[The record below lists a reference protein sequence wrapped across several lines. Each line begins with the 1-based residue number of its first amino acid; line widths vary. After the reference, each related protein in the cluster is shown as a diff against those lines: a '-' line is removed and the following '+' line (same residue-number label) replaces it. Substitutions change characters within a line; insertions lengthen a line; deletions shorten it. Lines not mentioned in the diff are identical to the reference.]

1 MYISS
6 VYFGFRI
13 YLNFHFG
20 GFMKSITKKLTLA
33 GLGAACALTLTLGAG
48 LFATNS
54 DVANADSGNGAPNAK
69 TFFYDNLRDASD
81 NEYTLAKKFYKAL
94 ETLNDNGD
102 FLDGVVDY
110 KIDDIV
116 TPDQLKAW
124 VDGGNLEIPRAFG
137 AARDAFFVDHPELFY
152 IDLLKITISVG
163 KSNGSYVGYLNSGR
177 EANLYYSDGFNT
189 QEKVEAAID
198 KFNARVNE
206 IVDIVNGLEA
216 ADTYTARDAYLAKEV
231 NKYLAEHI
239 DYDYDALDNKDDPD
253 YTAGTYINTAYGG
266 LVDGYAVCG
275 GYSFAYKVIMDKL
288 DIPCLNVKGYTNNRD
303 QNGNSFSTGVSHMWN
318 YVWLETPASAQS
330 KGRAAASKGAW
341 YSVDVTWDYSAAN
354 KYRFALLNSY
364 TDGEIH
370 VNDGIISTS
379 GYRMRYP
386 SLSEFNYGSTGETDG
401 LHSSIQYTPT
411 SETDDYGGVLQ
422 SSYLSVSYNG
432 KSAKRLLEEDGLY
445 LAYRNAAYK
454 EVDGKMQLYWTDWAS
469 LEVFRQWA
477 VDHGGVDK
485 ASQVIQDNGVET
497 RYYDNTSVYYTQYA
511 VFDVKPDRASN
522 NSNSNP
528 TLGHDPVTE
537 SYYFFYYGND
547 LLEKTTPV
555 AIGDVVINEAYGTYT
570 PPPYVQSS
578 NPQGAIIIS
587 DGMRDPANISMMAE
601 KNALVL
607 EVTYDEKL
615 ELIDPNEPIGIT
627 YVAEHPNV
635 TKYAKILPVND
646 NGDLVEL
653 VQRPKNSGDSTLVY
667 NTLRFKFMPSLMYE
681 HNEEDYFF
689 CFTNVGS
696 AKTLPVFG
704 NGADNDPT
712 DYKPSHKL
720 PNPAPFHFGRQVI
733 ACPACFN
740 YDGRLYIDCCAQPTL
755 ISNSDLSKDNFTDDQ
770 GNNLFTEN
778 ERSQM
783 MLVAE
788 KASKETVDEILNGIG
803 GIEGSTVTKDD
814 IHTSETY
821 DISLQ
826 MCGKYQTI
834 PDGSYVKIALGFPE
848 NYGPDDTDVTFKL
861 FHRKHDPNTGTYS
874 IEEVACVVTPFGI
887 VATVKSFSP
896 YMVAVVDADKAT
908 TKNVYASIEGYGG
921 RLSMADGQIKS
932 VKEGGECTYTVKPDD
947 GYQIYSVTLNGVD
960 VKDQIVGDQL
970 TLDYADLEANNQL
983 VIQYIADAAAERIQQ
998 KLASNEIE
1006 EDVQVEKFVVAVAD
1020 QPVYNNVPLPT
1031 PPASADTD
1039 VQPDNTVT
1047 IIVVCVFFA
1056 VAVIAITVTVLVA
1069 VRKKKI

>member
-1 MYISS
+1 MYISY

-13 YLNFHFG
+13 YGNSNFG

-48 LFATNS
+48 LLATNS

-69 TFFYDNLRDASD
+69 TFFYDNLRDAND

-110 KIDDIV
+110 RIDDIV

-124 VDGGNLEIPRAFG
+124 VEGGNLEIPRAFG

-163 KSNGSYVGYLNSGR
+163 KSNGNYVGYLNSGR
-177 EANLYYSDGFNT
+177 EANLYYSNGFNT
-189 QEKVEAAID
+189 PEKVADAIS

-206 IVDIVNGLEA
+206 IVDIINDLEA
-216 ADTYTARDAYLAKEV
+216 TDTYTARDAYLAKEV

-288 DIPCLNVKGYTNNRD
+288 DIPCLNVKGYTNNKD
-303 QNGNSFSTGVSHMWN
+303 QNGKNFNTGVSHMWN
-318 YVWLETPASAQS
+318 YVWLETPASAQP
-330 KGRAAASKGAW
+330 KGRAAASKGEW
-341 YSVDVTWDYSAAN
+341 YSVDVTWDHSATN
-354 KYRFALLNSY
+354 KYRFALLNSN
-364 TDGEIH
+364 TDSEIH
-370 VNDGIISTS
+370 VNDGVVSTS

-386 SLSEFNYGSTGETDG
+386 SLSAFNYGSTGETDG
-401 LHSSIQYTPT
+401 LQSSIQYTPT
-411 SETDDYGGVLQ
+411 DEADDNGGILQ
-422 SSYLSVSYNG
+422 ECHLSISYNG

-445 LAYRNAAYK
+445 IAYRNAAYI
-454 EVDGKMQLYWTDWAS
+454 DGKLIWYDWAS
-469 LEVFRQWA
+469 LEVFRQYA
-477 VDHGGVDK
+477 VDHDGIQN

-497 RYYDNTSVYYTQYA
+497 RYYNNTSVYYTQYA
-511 VFDVKPDRASN
+511 VFDVKPDRASP
-522 NSNSNP
+522 NSNSDPN
-528 TLGHDPVTE
+528 LGHDPATE
-537 SYYFFYYGND
+537 SYCFYYYGND
-547 LLEKTTPV
+547 LLEKITPV
-555 AIGDVVINEAYGTYT
+555 AIGDVIINEAYGTYT
-570 PPPYVQSS
+570 PPPYVQSA
-578 NPQGAIIIS
+578 NYQGAIPIS
-587 DGMRDPANISMMAE
+587 DSMRDPVKINMMAE
-601 KNALVL
+601 SNAFVL
-607 EVTYDEKL
+607 EVTYDEEL
-615 ELIDPNEPIGIT
+615 EIIDPNEKIGIT
-627 YVAEHPNV
+627 YVTEHPNAL
-635 TKYAKILPVND
+635 TYSKLLPLND

-653 VQRPKNSGDSTLVY
+653 IQKPKNSSDSTLVY

-696 AKTLPVFG
+696 AKMLPVFG
-704 NGADNDPT
+704 NGVGEEPT
-712 DYKPSHKL
+712 EYKPSHKL
-720 PNPAPFHFGRQVI
+720 ANPAPFHFGRLVV
-733 ACPACFN
+733 ACPAYFN

-755 ISNSDLSKDNFTDDQ
+755 ISNSDLSEDNFKDDQ

-788 KASKETVDEILNGIG
+788 KASKDTVDEILDGIG
-803 GIEGSTVTKDD
+803 NIEGSNVTKDD
-814 IHTSETY
+814 VHTSETY
-821 DISLQ
+821 DIYLQ
-826 MCGKYQTI
+826 MCGKYPTI
-834 PDGSYVKIALGFPE
+834 PDKSYVKIALGFPE
-848 NYGPDDTDVTFKL
+848 NYGPDDTGVTFKL
-861 FHRKHDPNTGTYS
+861 FHRKHDPETGTYS
-874 IEEVACVVTPFGI
+874 IEEVPCVVTPFGI
-887 VATVKSFSP
+887 VATVTSFSP

-908 TKNVYASIEGYGG
+908 DKNVYASIEGKGG
-921 RLSMADGQIKS
+921 RLTMEDGQIKS
-932 VKEGGECTYTVKPDD
+932 VKDGDVCTYTIKPDE
-947 GYQIYSVTLNGVD
+947 GYQIYSVTLNGVE
-960 VKDQIVGDQL
+960 VKDQIVGDEL
-970 TLDYADLEANNQL
+970 TLGYADLEANNQL
-983 VIQYIADAAAERIQQ
+983 VIQYIADAAAARIQQ
-998 KLASNEIE
+998 KLESNEIE

-1020 QPVYNNVPLPT
+1020 QPVYKNVPLPT
-1031 PPASADTD
+1031 PPAPAD

-1056 VAVIAITVTVLVA
+1056 VAVIAITVTVVVA